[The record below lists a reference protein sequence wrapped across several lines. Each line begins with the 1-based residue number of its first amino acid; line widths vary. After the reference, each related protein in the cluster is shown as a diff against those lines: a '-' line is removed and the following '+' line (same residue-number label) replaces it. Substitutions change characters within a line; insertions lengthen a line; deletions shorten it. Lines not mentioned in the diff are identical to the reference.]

1 MSKDSSA
8 GGVLW
13 PNERVV
19 VELDGVVAGYTRWSG
34 LGGIGG
40 ILAALTVP
48 RVFNLGFWVGIISII
63 VVVTAVFL
71 LVYYL
76 VGRRL
81 AARSQPP
88 SESPYVTVV
97 LTDRRVLLFD
107 RGLGGEAP
115 VLIEESPV
123 NNVST
128 VRYRPAGPL
137 VPQRL
142 GFVIGAAD
150 RREFEF
156 PRSQPVSQF
165 VDEFVS

>member
-1 MSKDSSA
+1 MSKGSGTDRA
-8 GGVLW
+8 LW
-13 PNERVV
+13 PNETVV
-19 VELDGVVAGYTRWSG
+19 VELDGVVSGYTRWSG

-48 RVFNLGFWVGIISII
+48 RVFNLSFWVGIISIV

-81 AARSQPP
+81 AARSRPP
-88 SESPYVTVV
+88 SETPYVTLV
-97 LTDRRVLLFD
+97 LTNRRVLLFD
-107 RGLGGEAP
+107 RGLGGEDP
-115 VLIEESPV
+115 VLLEECSR
-123 NNVST
+123 NDVST
-128 VRYRPAGPL
+128 VRYGPAGPL

-142 GFVIGAAD
+142 GFVIGATE
-150 RREFEF
+150 RRELEF

-165 VDEFVS
+165 VDEFAA